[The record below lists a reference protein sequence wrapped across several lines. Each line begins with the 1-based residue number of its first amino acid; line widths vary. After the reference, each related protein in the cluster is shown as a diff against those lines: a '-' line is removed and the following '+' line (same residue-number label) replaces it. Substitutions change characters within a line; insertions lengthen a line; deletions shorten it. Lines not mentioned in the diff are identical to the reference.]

1 LDVFIALT
9 ADLNKLLQHIG
20 VSQHAKAVIV
30 LAELKQNSV
39 SVQGLLEIV
48 FVIGRQSIKKSHNY
62 LVTFLSENFLHFL
75 LLSRKHL
82 SLIFGIVVVIFSIR
96 TV

>member
-1 LDVFIALT
+1 M
-9 ADLNKLLQHIG
+9 
-20 VSQHAKAVIV
+20 IV

-48 FVIGRQSIKKSHNY
+48 FVVGRQSIKKSNNY
-62 LVTFLSENFLHFL
+62 LVAFLCENFLHFL
-75 LLSRKHL
+75 LLCRKNL
-82 SLIFGIVVVIFSIR
+82 ALIFGIVVVIFSIR